1 MYTFFGLMEIVY
13 RGYIVLYNIYVIL
26 FILKKSVPLVPYLL
40 SQRVRHVF
48 LSEPR
53 KFHLHRGYSHKGL
66 LKICGLYLSLV
77 FIKISPFSNSISLLN
92 HSSQLFFC
100 CHKSENRHKPYS
112 LKVENKEQKN
122 SAILLPTRI
131 YTIYYIYYIFSAVL
145 NIRVF
150 LCSLPSYSRD

>member
-1 MYTFFGLMEIVY
+1 MEIVY
-13 RGYIVLYNIYVIL
+13 RGYIVLYNIYIIL

-53 KFHLHRGYSHKGL
+53 KYHLYRGYSHKGL

-92 HSSQLFFC
+92 QSSQLFFAVTNQ
-100 CHKSENRHKPYS
+100 KTGISLTASRLRTKNKKILQFYS
-112 LKVENKEQKN
+112 PHVY
-122 SAILLPTRI
+122 ILYII
-131 YTIYYIYYIFSAVL
+131 YIIY
-145 NIRVF
+145 F
-150 LCSLPSYSRD
+150 LLF

>member
-1 MYTFFGLMEIVY
+1 MEIVY
-13 RGYIVLYNIYVIL
+13 RGVYSPIIYIIL

-53 KFHLHRGYSHKGL
+53 KFHLHRGYSHKDL

-131 YTIYYIYYIFSAVL
+131 YTIYYIFSAVL

-150 LCSLPSYSRD
+150 LCSLLSYSRD